1 MRVLVTGGCG
11 FIGSAV
17 VRQLIGETDARV
29 FNVDKLTYAGN
40 PANVAS
46 VAVDARYAFRC
57 ADVADRAAMR
67 EAFAAFRPTK
77 VIHLAAESHVDRSLD
92 GPAVFLETNVLGTF
106 ALLEAA
112 RESWPRLDAAERE
125 AFRFVH
131 VSTDEVFGSL
141 GADGAFDE
149 ASPYDPS
156 SPYSASKAAA
166 DHLVR
171 AWGRSYGLPV
181 VVTNCSNNYG
191 PFHFPEKLIPLVI
204 LNALDGRELPIYGAG
219 ANVRD
224 WLHVDD
230 HARALRLV
238 AERGVA
244 GATYAIG
251 ARAARTNLEIVNAVC
266 ALLDELAPASAHRPH
281 ARLIR
286 LVADRP
292 GHDLRYAIDPAKI
305 ERELGW
311 RPLLGFE
318 EGLRAT
324 VAWFLANRAWWEKL
338 RRRRDAG
345 ERLGLAAG
353 VR

>member
-17 VRQLIGETDARV
+17 VRQLIGETEARV
-29 FNVDKLTYAGN
+29 LNVDKLTYAGN
-40 PANVAS
+40 PENVAS
-46 VAVDARYAFRC
+46 VASDERYAFLR

-67 EAFAAFRPTK
+67 EAFGAFRPTQ

-92 GPAVFLETNVLGTF
+92 APASFLETNVLGTF

-112 RESWPRLDAAERE
+112 RASLPELDAAERD

-141 GADGAFDE
+141 GAEGAFDE
-149 ASPYDPS
+149 RSPYDPS

-171 AWGRSYGLPV
+171 AWGRSYGLPA
-181 VVTNCSNNYG
+181 VVTNCGNNYG

-204 LNALDGRELPIYGAG
+204 LNALEGRELPVYGTG

-224 WLHVDD
+224 WIHVDD

-238 AERGVA
+238 AASGAA

-251 ARAARTNLEIVNAVC
+251 ARAPRANLDLVRDVC
-266 ALLDELAPASAHRPH
+266 ALLDELAPDSPHRPH

-286 LVADRP
+286 FVADRP
-292 GHDLRYAIDPAKI
+292 GHDLRYAIEPAKI

-311 RPLLGFE
+311 RPRRGFAD
-318 EGLRAT
+318 GLRET
-324 VAWFLANRAWWEKL
+324 VAWFLANRAWWEPL
-338 RRRRDAG
+338 RRRAG
-345 ERLGLAAG
+345 AGDRLGLGAG
-353 VR
+353 AR